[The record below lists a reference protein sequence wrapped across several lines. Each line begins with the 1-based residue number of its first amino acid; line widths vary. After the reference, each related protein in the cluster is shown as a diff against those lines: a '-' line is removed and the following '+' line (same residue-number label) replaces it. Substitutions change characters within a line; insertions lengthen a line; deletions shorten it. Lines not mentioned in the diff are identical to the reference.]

1 MKKVAGATLIGI
13 VIVLFT
19 NLSFASIIYEQYGGP
34 EAGSNFFCDKS
45 AFVAQDFSVS
55 NNTQLTNLT
64 FNAFTNESTSPL
76 TDIYVKIYQD
86 NSGFLGSLLYDNHIT
101 GTFSGVVTGVHN
113 AFTLRDYTVTL
124 PGENLTTGTY
134 WLALEVG
141 PPQEA
146 MHWSIPTYATI
157 GFSSW
162 ISYDN
167 GLFWLD
173 NYSNENC
180 FRLESNA
187 VPIPP
192 TVWLF
197 GFGLTGLVGLRRFRK
212 R

>member
-13 VIVLFT
+13 VIVLLA

-34 EAGSNFFCDKS
+34 VDGSNFFCDKS

-55 NNTQLTNLT
+55 NNTQLTNLI
-64 FNAFTNESTSPL
+64 FNAFTNENTKPL
-76 TDIYVKIYQD
+76 TDIYVKIYQN
-86 NSGFLGSLLYDNHIT
+86 NSGSPGSLLYDNHIT
-101 GTFSGVVTGVHN
+101 GTFNGVVTGVHGD
-113 AFTLRDYTVTL
+113 FTLRDYAVTL

-141 PPQEA
+141 PEQED
-146 MHWSIPTYATI
+146 MHWSIPTYGAI
-157 GFSSW
+157 GLSSY

-167 GLFWLD
+167 GISWGY
-173 NYSNENC
+173 YSHEHS
-180 FRLESNA
+180 FRLESNP

-197 GFGLTGLVGLRRFRK
+197 GFGLTGLVGLRRFR
-212 R
+212 RR